1 MIYHYNLKMVHSGDR
16 TELYH
21 YQLAQQRGNQA
32 RNQNG
37 RKGNANVETDKQKNR
52 RQVLNTA
59 RNNIIR
65 LVNSNKDLLSFITLT
80 YAENMKDLSQSKADL
95 HK

>member
-1 MIYHYNLKMVHSGDR
+1 MVHSGDR

-65 LVNSNKDLLSFITLT
+65 LVIIHHSNVCRKYERLIAKQIRFT
-80 YAENMKDLSQSKADL
+80 
-95 HK
+95 